1 MVQTENRFLS
11 GRGSL
16 ANFFIIDH
24 SLRQLGGHH
33 FDYVSC
39 IAEAANELGYLTT
52 IGSNREFAKS
62 TNASEDSIEQLGI
75 VRRVFRDTTYQAD
88 SYLAGLQHLTRSN
101 SSEALLSNFES
112 NWFKRL
118 LNSQKHHKH
127 RRRREQFV
135 RRFAADCER
144 FFRSSLQTNDDHA
157 FLTTVSELE
166 LMGLAAYL
174 SSNPKTFGT
183 TWHLQFHF
191 NLFEGRT
198 PEYGSQSYISEAIRS
213 CFIAALARLSC
224 HSVNFYT
231 TSETLADQYQRLGVG
246 EFEVLPYPVSK
257 DFSRLQTNHQFQRD
271 GFSMAAA
278 GIKDVSLQTPP
289 ANQGHQ
295 LVDTGSST
303 CFGADHFPPH
313 SQQDVPSLDA
323 PDPSDAVACGEFH
336 RTLRITCPG
345 ELRREKNQVEYLQP
359 LVNRIWES
367 HLSTGNVRIVVQRP
381 AKKWHAKRPKLE
393 IELPQSADELSC
405 SPIEY
410 SPHPLSKQGY
420 VELIKSS
427 DCGLLFYDSRVYFSR
442 RAGVLG
448 ELLSAGKPVIVSA
461 GSWLAEQIQ
470 EPIFQY
476 VDGLVD
482 SSRLLRTIES
492 SDFRWNSKNVPMA
505 GGVLSFDQSR
515 HPFEFEVARKSDSSG
530 LGEDAFVIEFD
541 WHWPTDAGVF
551 CRVEVK
557 QKDDLGQVINTSSQV
572 VGFRRSSRSA
582 SRSASRSGSRSG
594 SRAGA
599 RPARSRPAG
608 SRPVNALFPM
618 LRQARTVEFSLTNQF
633 HESTASIKR
642 VRIRT
647 LQCRDELESK
657 QGLPMGQVGIV
668 ASDAED
674 LPNCIDELVQH
685 FDHYSRTA
693 IEFSDRWYARHE
705 PQRTVDHL
713 VSTARGNRRV
723 A

>member
-1 MVQTENRFLS
+1 M
-11 GRGSL
+11 

-52 IGSNREFAKS
+52 IGSNLEFSKS
-62 TNASEDSIEQLGI
+62 TNASQDSIEQLGN
-75 VRRVFRDTTYQAD
+75 VRRVFRDTTYQPD
-88 SYLAGLQHLTRSN
+88 SYLAGLQHLTRST

-118 LNSQKHHKH
+118 LSSQKHRKH

-144 FFRSSLQTNDDHA
+144 FFRGSLYTNNDHA

-174 SSNPKTFGT
+174 SSQPKTLDM

-198 PEYGSQSYISEAIRS
+198 PEYESQGYIAKAIRS
-213 CFIAALARLSC
+213 CFVAALARLSD
-224 HSVNFYT
+224 HSINLYT
-231 TSETLADQYQRLGVG
+231 TSETLADQYQRLRVG
-246 EFEVLPYPVSK
+246 EFEVLPYPVSRE
-257 DFSRLQTNHQFQRD
+257 FSHRQNSRPIQRN

-278 GIKDVSLQTPP
+278 GIKDVSLQSPSGIGGSQITSSGAQESGLGAQHTS
-289 ANQGHQ
+289 ANGE
-295 LVDTGSST
+295 
-303 CFGADHFPPH
+303 
-313 SQQDVPSLDA
+313 QDLLPFDA
-323 PDPSDAVACGEFH
+323 SDPSEAMACGEFH
-336 RTLRITCPG
+336 RTLRVTSPG

-359 LVNRIWES
+359 LVNNIWET
-367 HLSTGNVRIVVQRP
+367 HLSTGNVQIVLQRP
-381 AKKWHAKRPKLE
+381 AKKWHAKKPKLE
-393 IELPQSADELSC
+393 IKLPQSADELSC

-410 SPHPLSKQGY
+410 FAHPLSKEGY
-420 VELIKSS
+420 VELIKTS

-482 SSRLLRTIES
+482 SSRLVRTIES
-492 SDFRWNSKNVPMA
+492 SEFNWNSRNVPMA

-515 HPFEFEVARKSDSSG
+515 HPFEFEVAREAGSNGSR
-530 LGEDAFVIEFD
+530 EDAFVLEFD
-541 WHWPTDAGVF
+541 WHWPTDAGMF
-551 CRVEVK
+551 CRVEVR
-557 QKDDLGQVINTSSQV
+557 QKDGVGQVINTSSQV
-572 VGFRRSSRSA
+572 VGFRQS
-582 SRSASRSGSRSG
+582 SRSGSASPL
-594 SRAGA
+594 A
-599 RPARSRPAG
+599 
-608 SRPVNALFPM
+608 VALFSM
-618 LRQARTVEFSLTNQF
+618 LGQTRTVEFSLTNQF
-633 HESTASIKR
+633 HDSTASINR

-647 LQCRDELESK
+647 LQCRDQLESK
-657 QGLPMGQVGIV
+657 QGLPVGQVGIV
-668 ASDAED
+668 ASDADD
-674 LPNCIDELVQH
+674 LSNCIDELVQH

-693 IEFSDRWYARHE
+693 IEFSDRWYAQHE
-705 PQRTVDHL
+705 PQRTVNHL
-713 VSTARGNRRV
+713 VETARSNRRV